1 MEAWY
6 LPAAL
11 ALLAVACLVMGLV
24 SAESRPGFEDGR
36 VDRKDRWFFHSKHA
50 TDLKLDQVRLGGGGG
65 N

>member
-36 VDRKDRWFFHSKHA
+36 VDRKDRWFFHSKI
-50 TDLKLDQVRLGGGGG
+50 D
-65 N
+65 